1 MVKFRLFLCY
11 DVQPTPTEYFAVMSG
26 LEMDLAPVIAMNFM
40 Y

>member
-1 MVKFRLFLCY
+1 MINFGIFLCY

-26 LEMDLAPVIAMNFM
+26 LEMVLAPVIAMNFM